1 MFKLYTKFGADSLL
15 YLLSHFEWNGHTV
28 HMLTQQHLPPPLTST
43 VKSSLFTHVE
53 LVQFFKLYISF
64 LNQQYCERKPETKEA
79 CW

>member
-43 VKSSLFTHVE
+43 VRMSLFAHAHSSPLSWLPGHTNVAQPF
-53 LVQFFKLYISF
+53 LLY
-64 LNQQYCERKPETKEA
+64 
-79 CW
+79 